1 MDEQNTGLEYAQ
13 MLEIPVSTV
22 NVVKK
27 RSLFSR
33 KSKPQEDL
41 KDSVIG
47 SVNRR
52 MDEDNT
58 AALQYASGSDAGGY
72 VQTEDL
78 TAFNKPRAKKV
89 KQKESKG
96 GTAGKIILAEAVAA
110 CLIAAGIFVTNIF
123 VPNTAINA
131 FMGNINKPA
140 TKEANYT
147 DFKLTPVTSELSET
161 AVSVTPEGVIYFQGV
176 TNVYPV
182 CDGEIAS
189 ITQNDG
195 AYTVKIAHT
204 SKFTSVVTGLDNV
217 YYTVG
222 DDLKGN
228 LPFAHTDGKKQVQVS
243 MYDGENMLNC
253 YTLSGVVPVWNS

>member
-27 RSLFSR
+27 KSLFSR
-33 KSKPQEDL
+33 KSKQQEDL

-52 MDEDNT
+52 MDEDNMQNGEF
-58 AALQYASGSDAGGY
+58 AQGADFGGF

-78 TAFNKPRAKKV
+78 TEPEVKPRAKKV
-89 KQKESKG
+89 KTNSG
-96 GTAGKIILAEAVAA
+96 IAGKIVLAEAVAA

-131 FMGNINKPA
+131 FMGNINKVE
-140 TKEANYT
+140 TKEAAYT
-147 DFKLTPVTSELSET
+147 DFKLTPVTSELSDT
-161 AVSVTPEGVIYFQGV
+161 AVSVTPEGVICFQGV

-182 CDGEIAS
+182 CDGEVAS
-189 ITQNDG
+189 ISETDG
-195 AYTVKIAHT
+195 LYTVKIAHT

-217 YYTVG
+217 YCSVG
-222 DDLKGN
+222 DNLKGN
-228 LPFAHTDGKKQVQVS
+228 LPFAHSDGTNQVQVS
-243 MYDGENMLNC
+243 MYDGEAILNC
-253 YTLSGVVPVWNS
+253 YTLSGAVPVWNS

>member
-13 MLEIPVSTV
+13 MLEIPVNTV

-27 RSLFSR
+27 KSLFSR
-33 KSKPQEDL
+33 KNKQQEDL

-58 AALQYASGSDAGGY
+58 AMTAYAQGSDLGGF

-78 TAFNKPRAKKV
+78 SAPVKPRAKKV
-89 KQKESKG
+89 KEKSG

-131 FMGNINKPA
+131 FMGGINKPA
-140 TKEANYT
+140 AKEANYT

-161 AVSVTPEGVIYFQGV
+161 AVSVTPEGVICFQGV

-182 CDGEIAS
+182 CDGEVAS
-189 ITQNDG
+189 ITEKDG
-195 AYTVKIAHT
+195 VYTVKIAHT
-204 SKFTSVVTGLDNV
+204 SKFSSVVTGLDNV

-222 DDLKGN
+222 DNLKGN
-228 LPFAHTDGKKQVQVS
+228 LPFAHTDGKNQVQVS
-243 MYDGENMLNC
+243 MYDGESMLNC